1 MNLMGDLAMLEL
13 IETNQI
19 VLAAVVLLALFVAW
33 WLWGRSK
40 PDATKREYTDV
51 LSEGAAPAER
61 NNALID
67 APSAAALVT
76 PLPGAEMMAGV
87 AEVVAAAAAE
97 EVIEAEA
104 HHAVASPAPAPVEGG
119 DDLGR
124 IKGVGP
130 KLKALLASL
139 GVTSFA
145 QIAGWTDEDIAR
157 IDSQLGTFAGRAKRD
172 SWVEQAKLLS
182 SGDTAAYE
190 AKFGKL

>member
-1 MNLMGDLAMLEL
+1 MLEL

-40 PDATKREYTDV
+40 PEASRREYTDV
-51 LSEGAAPAER
+51 LSEGAAPAAR

-76 PLPGAEMMAGV
+76 PLPGAEMMAGA

-104 HHAVASPAPAPVEGG
+104 HQPVAQPVVPPVAAPAPVAGG

-139 GVTSFA
+139 DVTSFA
-145 QIAGWTDEDIAR
+145 QIAAWTDEDIAR
-157 IDSQLGTFAGRAKRD
+157 IDGQLGTFAGRARRD
-172 SWVEQAKLLS
+172 NWVEQAKLLS

>member
-1 MNLMGDLAMLEL
+1 MLEL

-40 PDATKREYTDV
+40 PEASRREYTDV
-51 LSEGAAPAER
+51 LSEGAAPAAR

-76 PLPGAEMMAGV
+76 PLPGAEMMAGA

-104 HHAVASPAPAPVEGG
+104 HQPVAQPVVPPVAAPSPVAGG

-139 GVTSFA
+139 GVNSFA
-145 QIAGWTDEDIAR
+145 QIAAWSDEDIAR
-157 IDSQLGTFAGRAKRD
+157 IDAQLGTFAGRARRD
-172 SWVEQAKLLS
+172 NWVEQAKLLS